1 MLLNSA
7 LWLVCISLILVSV
20 LKDMVGYV
28 DKIRYG
34 EKSYIILLIIN
45 IIVAVFCCFAISKH
59 VKIIRNYDKHPK
71 VITTEAPK
79 TDTLQRDGKTLHLYE
94 FKDNYNG
101 KYGI

>member
-7 LWLVCISLILVSV
+7 IWLATISLIFANTLEA
-20 LKDMVGYV
+20 MVGCV
-28 DKIRYG
+28 DKMKQG
-34 EKSYIILLIIN
+34 EKSYAILLIIN

-59 VKIIRNYDKHPK
+59 VKIIRNYEKHPK

-79 TDTLQRDGKTLHLYE
+79 TDTLQRDGKTLYLYE
-94 FKDNYNG
+94 FKDNYDG

>member
-28 DKIRYG
+28 DKVRYG
-34 EKSYIILLIIN
+34 DKSYLILFIIDIIL
-45 IIVAVFCCFAISKH
+45 VAACCFAIGKH
-59 VKIIRNYDKHPK
+59 IKVIRNYEKHPT
-71 VITTEAPK
+71 VITTEDPK
-79 TDTLQRDGKTLHLYE
+79 TDTLQRDGKTLYLYE

>member
-7 LWLVCISLILVSV
+7 IWLAAISLIFVGI

-28 DKIRYG
+28 GKMKQG
-34 EKSYIILLIIN
+34 EKSYVILLIIN
-45 IIVAVFCCFAISKH
+45 IIVAVFCCFAIGKH
-59 VKIIRNYDKHPK
+59 VKIIRNYEKHPK

-79 TDTLQRDGKTLHLYE
+79 TDTLQGDGKTLYLYE